1 MIYLGNPKKH
11 NRVICTNV
19 PNNLVFN
26 TLQLLLAAGLTS
38 SSFNSLTNC
47 FGFGSPRPPSPAGP
61 MAGRFEVRDLP
72 LGCWVRTVHG
82 DGEQWKCQYICP
94 EDPCMLYMVT
104 FTINIPPMLAYIP
117 WILWDRAYGMH
128 LGLSEKCWDTR
139 HPFNFNG
146 RSSKKTCWIILSHPK
161 YNPG

>member
-11 NRVICTNV
+11 NRLICTNV

-82 DGEQWKCQYICP
+82 DGEQWKCQYP
-94 EDPCMLYMVT
+94 EHPCMLYMDIYGNIYHQYTPNVSIY
-104 FTINIPPMLAYIP
+104 TIHGSYGIWHMGCIWVYPKNVGTPDTPSIEKWSIIKRTMLDHFVA
-117 WILWDRAYGMH
+117 
-128 LGLSEKCWDTR
+128 S
-139 HPFNFNG
+139 
-146 RSSKKTCWIILSHPK
+146 
-161 YNPG
+161 